1 MSVHCITYYMQPRAP
16 HHHHNGNCGCGEDN
30 HHDHH
35 ESCGCSGDHHH
46 EQVKNCGCGGDPDY
60 DLVCTIET
68 LGKWAQFTP
77 TGFLV
82 VSDLTSDE
90 ILEKLQPTVT
100 DRDILF
106 ITKVDP
112 KDVATTIPQCK
123 EWILSVT
130 A

>member
-1 MSVHCITYYMQPRAP
+1 MSIHCITYYMQPRT
-16 HHHHNGNCGCGEDN
+16 HHHHGENCSCGEDN
-30 HHDHH
+30 HHDQH
-35 ESCGCSGDHHH
+35 ENCGCSGDHHH

-100 DRDILF
+100 DRDIIF
-106 ITKVDP
+106 VTKVDP